1 MFKFLCMVTFIYDY
15 MLCICD
21 IFLSL
26 KNNAKIIL
34 YRTSLVVQWLR
45 FCASSDSTLAGVPVW
60 SLVGELNPTCHVQCN
75 QIAFTWKGQQ
85 RTFQVLPQGYLHFP
99 TTCHGPIT
107 LDPSLLFFLMSIK
120 WAHYI
125 NDVMLTHVK
134 TYICCRTPWKFCW
147 NIFKTEASSKAAKNS
162 MPRHYH
168 NLLRSCLLC

>member
-15 MLCICD
+15 MLRICD

-34 YRTSLVVQWLR
+34 YRISLVVQWLR
-45 FCASSDSTLAGVPVW
+45 FCTSSDSTLAGGAGLIPGRGAKPHM
-60 SLVGELNPTCHVQCN
+60 SCTMQPNCLHVEGTTTD
-75 QIAFTWKGQQ
+75 FSSTSP
-85 RTFQVLPQGYLHFP
+85 RYLHFP
-99 TTCHGPIT
+99 TSCHGLIT

-134 TYICCRTPWKFCW
+134 TYICCRTP
-147 NIFKTEASSKAAKNS
+147 
-162 MPRHYH
+162 
-168 NLLRSCLLC
+168 